1 MLGAVQL
8 ERIDWRR
15 LPWIGA
21 IVIAASA
28 AANAVVFFV
37 ESALGIMTPSV
48 IVPATNA
55 PITVGTVIGSTAGQ
69 VLAGVIVFALLARF
83 TQRPISLFRI
93 IGIVALLLSFAMP
106 FSISTA
112 PLSFKLGLIVMHIVA
127 GVITI
132 VLLTTLPRRT

>member
-1 MLGAVQL
+1 MLGSVQM

-28 AANAVVFFV
+28 VANAVVYFV
-37 ESALGIMTPSV
+37 ESALGIMTTSV

-55 PITVGTVIGSTAGQ
+55 PITVGVVMGSTAVQ

-93 IGIVALLLSFAMP
+93 IGTVALLLSFALP
-106 FSISTA
+106 FSINTA

-127 GVITI
+127 GLITI
-132 VLLTTLPRRT
+132 VLLTTLPRRS